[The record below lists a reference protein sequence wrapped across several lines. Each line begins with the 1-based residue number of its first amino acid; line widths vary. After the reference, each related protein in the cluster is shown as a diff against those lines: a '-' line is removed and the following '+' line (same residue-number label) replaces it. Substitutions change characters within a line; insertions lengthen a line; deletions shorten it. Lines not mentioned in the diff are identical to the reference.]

1 MSSPRGL
8 NRPAAWRPPVSSNA
22 RWAARSRSGR
32 ASTTERATT
41 GPGGSGWARRTTSSI
56 EALPQI
62 PHEAVAT
69 KCRSA
74 TFESSNGR
82 RQPDDDGVVGLAERP
97 RVAAGRAQHVLA
109 VEQALGGEEPDGQLG
124 LVAGRAHRDR
134 DRDRVLA
141 RAGRPDL
148 ERRLTDD
155 AIVADLERLAA
166 DRHDAPAG
174 HVPDRRRAVAAQA

>member
-1 MSSPRGL
+1 M
-8 NRPAAWRPPVSSNA
+8 
-22 RWAARSRSGR
+22 
-32 ASTTERATT
+32 
-41 GPGGSGWARRTTSSI
+41 RRTTSSI

-74 TFESSNGR
+74 TLESSNGR
-82 RQPDDDGVVGLAERP
+82 DSRTTMVSSGWLSVAGSPPAAPSTSWPSSRPSVV
-97 RVAAGRAQHVLA
+97 
-109 VEQALGGEEPDGQLG
+109 EEPDRQLG

-155 AIVADLERLAA
+155 AIVADLQRLAA

-174 HVPDRRRAVAAQA
+174 HVPDRRCAVAAQP